1 MAPQEYLKLNK
12 SYVGLLL
19 IGENL
24 SSGVRL
30 LGNLPSH
37 VGCAKAIG
45 ETGEKSEKGETR
57 GKTVGSRQRAVVS
70 PSEFPQQSPGTDQT
84 PFEPVF
90 P

>member
-1 MAPQEYLKLNK
+1 VAPQEYLKLNK

-37 VGCAKAIG
+37 VGCVKAI
-45 ETGEKSEKGETR
+45 GETR

>member
-37 VGCAKAIG
+37 VGWVKAIG
-45 ETGEKSEKGETR
+45 ETGEKSETM

-70 PSEFPQQSPGTDQT
+70 PSEFPQQSPRTDQT